1 MDGRYLESRGLTLL
15 YATAMDLQDSACN
28 SEDEE
33 DFSKA
38 LDNTESCCTRAART
52 TTSTIATCKGSRD
65 ESATGME
72 GQSSLHASSGDTPQ
86 LQEHT
91 DSNGPKAD
99 PETPPTS
106 SSSSSSSSSA
116 LMSRIGLNSHKAG
129 MEGLDK
135 AKINQII
142 LEASKGSKYYENEVK
157 REKRVT
163 IRINKILEDLSKIT
177 PAQKTAALASADKAM
192 AALESSRDLS
202 HIIVHVDMDAFYAAV
217 EMKDDP
223 SLRDVPM
230 AVGGTNMLVS
240 H

>member
-1 MDGRYLESRGLTLL
+1 
-15 YATAMDLQDSACN
+15 MDLQDSACN

-38 LDNTESCCTRAART
+38 LDDTESCCTRAART
-52 TTSTIATCKGSRD
+52 TTSITIATCKGSRD

-106 SSSSSSSSSA
+106 SSSSSA

-142 LEASKGSKYYENEVK
+142 LETSKGSKYYENEVK

-163 IRINKILEDLSKIT
+163 IRINKMLEEFSKIT
-177 PAQKTAALASADKAM
+177 PAQKSAALASVDKAM
-192 AALESSRDLS
+192 VALESSRDLS